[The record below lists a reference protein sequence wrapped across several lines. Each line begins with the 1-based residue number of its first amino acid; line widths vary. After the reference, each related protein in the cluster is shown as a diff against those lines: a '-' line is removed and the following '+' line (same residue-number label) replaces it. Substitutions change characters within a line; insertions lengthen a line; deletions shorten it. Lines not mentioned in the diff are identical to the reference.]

1 MTTNPEED
9 ILTAEDVE
17 AFRDMATSMP
27 NFTTV
32 LEAANW
38 ALENKDRIIPFML
51 RTRQII
57 VRTAAVEYPSVPQ
70 MTMLRSLTLMVVRM
84 AEILDIAGIPLPED
98 Q

>member
-1 MTTNPEED
+1 
-9 ILTAEDVE
+9 
-17 AFRDMATSMP
+17 
-27 NFTTV
+27 
-32 LEAANW
+32 
-38 ALENKDRIIPFML
+38 ML

-57 VRTAAVEYPSVPQ
+57 MRTAAVEYPSVPQ